1 MLCVVVLP
9 PDVMLHFEDTSD
21 VINEGNETS
30 VCILHNGTLDRNIE
44 VEMVVQNIT
53 ASGMTSNLKL
63 MIQSFF
69 FGGWGGRG
77 GGGLNYLARF

>member
-53 ASGMTSNLKL
+53 ASGIEINDPV
-63 MIQSFF
+63 FF
-69 FGGWGGRG
+69 FFLG
-77 GGGLNYLARF
+77 GGGGGVEG